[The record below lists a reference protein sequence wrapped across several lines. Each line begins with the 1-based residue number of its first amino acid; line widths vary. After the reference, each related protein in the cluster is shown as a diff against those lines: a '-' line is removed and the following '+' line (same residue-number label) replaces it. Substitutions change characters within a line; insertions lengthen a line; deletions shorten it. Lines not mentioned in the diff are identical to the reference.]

1 MGELTIR
8 VSTYTRLMDP
18 HAAIAELEEDRLVDG
33 IYAVARKERAR
44 TRGGRPYLV
53 LELVDV
59 TGRIDG
65 RVWNDAE
72 LLAPR
77 FEVGDAVRV
86 LGRVERYKERLQ
98 LEVRTI
104 EKALDVDPA
113 ELLPRARRELGELD
127 GFLEFIASEVSHAG
141 LSAVLSR
148 FLSNERVRIA
158 YRGLP
163 ASPGGHH
170 GYAGG
175 LLEHTVA
182 VATICR
188 DLCQLHA
195 RLRADLLIA
204 AALLHDIGRTT
215 ELERAPG
222 FPSTREG
229 ELLGH
234 VHLGIRIVDELCA
247 ELLESDAQAELIHA
261 IAAHHDLRAAHTAE
275 SATLYHAN
283 QLDAVA
289 ATRPTGPAESRNR
302 PAAALPAS

>member
-1 MGELTIR
+1 
-8 VSTYTRLMDP
+8 MDT

-33 IYAVARKERAR
+33 VYAVARKERAR

-53 LELVDV
+53 LELVDA

-65 RVWNDAE
+65 RVWNDVE

-104 EKALDVDPA
+104 EKAADVDPA
-113 ELLPRARRELGELD
+113 GLLPRARRELGELD
-127 GFLEFIASEVSHAG
+127 GFLEFLAAEVSHPG
-141 LSAVLSR
+141 LNSVLSR
-148 FLSNERVRIA
+148 FLADERLRVA

-182 VATICR
+182 VATVCR

-195 RLRADLLIA
+195 RLRADLLVA
-204 AALLHDIGRTT
+204 AALLHDVGRTA

-234 VHLGIRIVDELCA
+234 VHLGVRIVDELCG
-247 ELLESDAQAELIHA
+247 ELLATDTQAELIHA
-261 IAAHHDLRAAHTAE
+261 IAAHHELRTAHTAE
-275 SATLYHAN
+275 AAALYHAN

-289 ATRPTGPAESRNR
+289 ATRPTAPRNSPER
-302 PAAALPAS
+302 APAAAVLPRT